1 MAGAAPV
8 EGGGGRLL
16 WPGKVVKRSTFRIT
30 ARSNSR
36 LVIFFDI
43 NCGESM
49 PAVCLPLAWKGGQT
63 VEASQG

>member
-1 MAGAAPV
+1 M
-8 EGGGGRLL
+8 
-16 WPGKVVKRSTFRIT
+16 KRSTFRIT